1 MEGWEKDKKRPNE
14 VVRPPLTR
22 KRRAKDLL
30 SRPKAEL
37 VDIILRLE
45 ARFSR
50 LESEID
56 QLETQVLTTPSAY
69 APNLASLTFN
79 PKARVDRYERLPVK
93 PVHDNE
99 NIDETTWRFIL
110 VSSNPKHR
118 LLGLEI
124 YDDVVVGRAALGSK
138 LGIDL
143 TPYGAEVMGV
153 SRRHAMFRPGKYSL
167 FLIDLGSKNGTF
179 CNAVRLG
186 PGTAHRL
193 TENDVITFSKLHFRV
208 QMVSRPEVNVPG
220 LA

>member
-1 MEGWEKDKKRPNE
+1 MDSWEQDKKEPNE
-14 VVRPPLTR
+14 VVRPPIRR
-22 KRRAKDLL
+22 KRRAIDLL
-30 SRPKAEL
+30 SRPKEEL

-50 LESEID
+50 LEDEFE
-56 QLETQVLTTPSAY
+56 QTETKVLTTSRAY

-79 PKARVDRYERLPVK
+79 PKAHVDHYERLPIV
-93 PVHDNE
+93 PVHENDNV
-99 NIDETTWRFIL
+99 DETTWRFIL

-118 LLGLEI
+118 PLGLEI
-124 YDDVVVGRAALGSK
+124 YDDVVVGRATLGSNIG
-138 LGIDL
+138 LNL
-143 TPYGAEVMGV
+143 APYDAEMMGV

-193 TENDVITFSKLHFRV
+193 TENDVITFSKVHFRV
-208 QMVSRPEVNVPG
+208 QMVSRPEVKVPG